1 MGFLIIK
8 DKYFAFG
15 TFDISFVLGNENSIF
30 ELIFYF
36 DNVNNSHYRL
46 RFLPRDITSSNIFS
60 YVELIYYEIEINK
73 KYKQTKILFNGDRN
87 YLFTTIHYN

>member
-15 TFDISFVLGNENSIF
+15 TFDISFVLGNEKSIF

-46 RFLPRDITSSNIFS
+46 RFTPVKATIMSGTWSF
-60 YVELIYYEIEINK
+60 VELIYYEIGINK
-73 KYKQTKILFNGDRN
+73 NSKQTKI
-87 YLFTTIHYN
+87 

>member
-15 TFDISFVLGNENSIF
+15 TFDISFVLGNKNSIF

-36 DNVNNSHYRL
+36 DNVNNSHYGL
-46 RFLPRDITSSNIFS
+46 RFIPSFINKPDSWS
-60 YVELIYYEIEINK
+60 YVELIYYEIGINK
-73 KYKQTKILFNGDRN
+73 ESKQTKILIDGQHF
-87 YLFTTIHYN
+87 LKFTTIHHN